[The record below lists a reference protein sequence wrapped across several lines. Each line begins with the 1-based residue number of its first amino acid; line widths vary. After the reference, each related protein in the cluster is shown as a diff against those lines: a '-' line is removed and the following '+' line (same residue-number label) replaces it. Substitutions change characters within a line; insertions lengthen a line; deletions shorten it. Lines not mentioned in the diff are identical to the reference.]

1 MGRLSRE
8 KETNKKTEENIQ
20 GEERQLVRIRE
31 SLQGCDEEVKVSEG
45 QVAILANQLSAF
57 ATELQ
62 NKRGAVANINKILEE
77 KMERLEAA
85 KKKYQATKSRLA
97 NEQSA

>member
-1 MGRLSRE
+1 MIKLRE
-8 KETNKKTEENIQ
+8 ELQ
-20 GEERQLVRIRE
+20 GE
-31 SLQGCDEEVKVSEG
+31 DEHVKASEG

-62 NKRGAVANINKILEE
+62 NKRGAVSNINKILEE

-85 KKKYQATKSRLA
+85 KKKY
-97 NEQSA
+97 

>member
-1 MGRLSRE
+1 MQSA
-8 KETNKKTEENIQ
+8 
-20 GEERQLVRIRE
+20 
-31 SLQGCDEEVKVSEG
+31 DEEVKVSEG

-85 KKKYQATKSRLA
+85 KKKYQATKAKLSM
-97 NEQSA
+97 E

>member
-1 MGRLSRE
+1 M
-8 KETNKKTEENIQ
+8 
-20 GEERQLVRIRE
+20 
-31 SLQGCDEEVKVSEG
+31 SEG

-62 NKRGAVANINKILEE
+62 NKRGAVADINKILEE

-85 KKKYQATKSRLA
+85 KKKYQATKARLA
-97 NEQSA
+97 SE

>member
-1 MGRLSRE
+1 MA
-8 KETNKKTEENIQ
+8 
-20 GEERQLVRIRE
+20 
-31 SLQGCDEEVKVSEG
+31 DEEVKVSEG

-85 KKKYQATKSRLA
+85 KKKFSATKSRLTTA
-97 NEQSA
+97 QFA

>member
-1 MGRLSRE
+1 MAE
-8 KETNKKTEENIQ
+8 
-20 GEERQLVRIRE
+20 GE
-31 SLQGCDEEVKVSEG
+31 
-45 QVAILANQLSAF
+45 VAILANQLSAF

-85 KKKYQATKSRLA
+85 KLKYQATKAKLA
-97 NEQSA
+97 SEQSA